1 MPSSPLR
8 AAFVLLLLMLSGCEQ
23 ETRAPLDQQLYIW
36 QRQWR
41 PAHAEAL
48 AASRADFTTLR
59 VLAAQAHPGAGWSRI
74 QVNSELLATD
84 GRPLVAVV
92 RLDGQLP
99 DLDLQRTR
107 ADILALVDHWR
118 AQGLVMQGLEIDHDC
133 ASARLP
139 GYRDFL
145 RDLRQALP
153 ADLEL
158 SITALPAW
166 LDSPAL
172 ADLLRQVDG
181 SVLQVHAVSAPEN
194 GLFDLAR
201 ALAWAKRWSDASE
214 RPFLLA
220 LPAYGIALVNGRVE
234 SESPLAIAGPRHERQ
249 ADPQQLAEL
258 LANLRRDRPE
268 HLTGVIWFRLP
279 LAGDRRAWRLATLQA
294 VARGESLHAD
304 IRPEIQQSGP
314 LHELAVANL
323 GNLDGPL
330 PERIELPARSCEAAD
345 ALAGYRLERAT
356 DRLVFTRL
364 NEGRLA
370 AGQRQALGWARCEHL
385 DQGGSR
391 VYP

>member
-1 MPSSPLR
+1 
-8 AAFVLLLLMLSGCEQ
+8 
-23 ETRAPLDQQLYIW
+23 
-36 QRQWR
+36 
-41 PAHAEAL
+41 
-48 AASRADFTTLR
+48 
-59 VLAAQAHPGAGWSRI
+59 
-74 QVNSELLATD
+74 
-84 GRPLVAVV
+84 VV

-107 ADILALVDHWR
+107 TDILALVGHWR
-118 AQGLVMQGLEIDHDC
+118 AQGLAMRGLEIDHDC
-133 ASARLP
+133 ASTRLS
-139 GYRDFL
+139 GYREFL

-194 GLFDLAR
+194 GLFDPER
-201 ALAWAKRWSDASE
+201 ALTWAKRWDAASD

-220 LPAYGIALVNGRVE
+220 LPAYGVALVNGRVE
-234 SESPLAIAGPRHERQ
+234 SESPLAIAGPRRELQ
-249 ADPQQLAEL
+249 ADPQQLADL
-258 LANLRRDRPE
+258 LAELRRDRPK

-294 VARGESLHAD
+294 VVRGEALRAD
-304 IRPEIQQSGP
+304 IQPDIQQSGP
-314 LHELAVANL
+314 LHELALANL

-330 PERIELPARSCEAAD
+330 PERIELPARSCDTAD
-345 ALAGYRLERAT
+345 ALAGYRLARAA

-370 AGQRQALGWARCEHL
+370 AGQQRALGWARCEYL